1 MQPQS
6 MFAQHYILSFTCAF
20 AYISPPIPSKHCTS
34 HQNFDIM
41 VEKSRPEFGPLSP
54 PECTP
59 PLQAGFDANRPMALI
74 QGQTHPNGCILPPM
88 TSSRHSHSPFTQPPH
103 ATPPLSAQPEIA
115 HPLWL
120 PPECTPPL
128 QAGFDAN
135 RPMALIQG
143 QTHPNGCILPPM
155 TSSRHS
161 HSPFTQPPHA
171 TLPLSAQP
179 ETTTMGDFHGF
190 LKVRFRPLPFLES
203 FNGPQIW
210 IPR

>member
-103 ATPPLSAQPEIA
+103 ATPPLSAQPE
-115 HPLWL
+115 
-120 PPECTPPL
+120 
-128 QAGFDAN
+128 
-135 RPMALIQG
+135 
-143 QTHPNGCILPPM
+143 
-155 TSSRHS
+155 
-161 HSPFTQPPHA
+161 
-171 TLPLSAQP
+171 
-179 ETTTMGDFHGF
+179 TTTVGDFHGF